1 MKKLTF
7 IRKKGFIT
15 LFLIA
20 TIFLSG
26 CGINSGIINQFSV
39 NGANTNVVLEKKN
52 FKVIGT
58 VNGEATDT
66 YLFFIGG
73 FKQTLAAKAKQNMIE
88 NAKLEG
94 TSKAIINVTL
104 EEHNKFIFVYFK
116 RTITVHGTVIE
127 FTE

>member
-7 IRKKGFIT
+7 IKKSEFIT
-15 LFLIA
+15 LFLLAIV
-20 TIFLSG
+20 FLSG
-26 CGINSGIINQFSV
+26 CGVNSGIMNQYSV
-39 NGANTNVVLEKKN
+39 NGANTNVILQKNN

-58 VNGEATDT
+58 VSGEATDK

-73 FKQTLAAKAKQNMIE
+73 YKQTLVAKAKQNMIE

-104 EEHNKFIFVYFK
+104 EEHNKFIFVYIK

>member
-1 MKKLTF
+1 MKRIASIKRNSLYPIILIVVVLLT
-7 IRKKGFIT
+7 
-15 LFLIA
+15 
-20 TIFLSG
+20 G
-26 CGINSGIINQFSV
+26 CGVNSGIINQYSV
-39 NGANTNVVLEKKN
+39 NGTNTNVVLEKKN
-52 FKVIGT
+52 FKVVET
-58 VNGEATDT
+58 VSGEATDT

-73 FKQTLAAKAKQNMIE
+73 FKQTLVAKAKQKMIE

-104 EEHNKFIFVYFK
+104 EEHNKFMFIYIK